1 MSRNMSQSMG
11 LAPTMLPSQPSPSPS
26 STPNRSKPVNTNQ
39 YVGAA
44 TAGTRALL
52 SQLMAFYVRV
62 PIKLFRPTRVDYLLV
77 PRAINPA
84 VAASLPWKFHTHSS
98 IALLRHAVK
107 EHGWSFIPNQVLPPL
122 LANSAVGI
130 FLYTTYLTA
139 LPLFSEH
146 KVQINNVLSSTTP
159 DVLTPRQTF
168 LAGFIAGGAQSLA
181 AAPVDAIFTR
191 FSVNELLMQAESGEM
206 RHKSLW
212 HYSIEKLRAIGL
224 RGVFAGYT
232 ISLTKEALGF
242 ACFFS
247 TFESVKQWSYAR
259 IVRDYGAPIP
269 KYVDAAAKLPAG
281 PKQNQHSTIRE
292 KPSAALYPAT
302 ILGAG
307 AAATIALQTVQYP
320 LSRLQNLHLTILESI
335 DFNTLYRHEQIQE
348 QAKSKGVA
356 FPAKY
361 TQSSRRELLRTYM
374 HTYQEMFR
382 QARALKNMG
391 KHKAWV
397 RWLYKGFAR
406 NTLSAVPSSSV
417 GLFVFEIMRVRYME
431 EVEGADVELDFE
443 P

>member
-1 MSRNMSQSMG
+1 MSRDISSPIFS
-11 LAPTMLPSQPSPSPS
+11 APTMLPSEPS
-26 STPNRSKPVNTNQ
+26 SSSTSALNRPPQRKSNQ

-52 SQLMAFYVRV
+52 SQMVAFYVRV

-98 IALLRHAVK
+98 IALLTHAVK
-107 EHGWSFIPNQVLPPL
+107 EHGWSFIPNQVLLPL
-122 LANSAVGI
+122 IANSAVGI

-139 LPLFSEH
+139 LPHFSEH
-146 KVQINNVLSSTTP
+146 KVQINNVFSSQVP
-159 DVLTPRQTF
+159 DILTPRQTF

-191 FSVNELLMQAESGEM
+191 FSVNELLENPESGEL

-212 HYSIEKLRAIGL
+212 RYSIEKLKAIGV

-232 ISLTKEALGF
+232 LSFTKEALGF

-259 IVRDYGAPIP
+259 VVRDYGAPIP

-281 PKQNQHSTIRE
+281 SKQNQHSTIRE
-292 KPSAALYPAT
+292 RPSAALYPAT

-307 AAATIALQTVQYP
+307 AAATIALQIVQYP
-320 LSRLQNLHLTILESI
+320 LSRLQNIHLTILESI
-335 DFNTLYRHEQIQE
+335 DFNMIYLHERE
-348 QAKSKGVA
+348 QQKGEATV
-356 FPAKY
+356 PY
-361 TQSSRRELLRTYM
+361 TRTARRELLRTYINA
-374 HTYQEMFR
+374 YQQMFQQVR
-382 QARALKNMG
+382 KLKNVG
-391 KHKAWV
+391 KQKSWL
-397 RWLYKGFAR
+397 RWLYKGFVR
-406 NTLSAVPSSSV
+406 NTLTVVPSSSV
-417 GLFVFEIMRVRYME
+417 GLFVFEIMRIRYME
-431 EVEGADVELDFE
+431 ELEGLDVGLEFR

>member
-1 MSRNMSQSMG
+1 
-11 LAPTMLPSQPSPSPS
+11 MLPSQPSSS
-26 STPNRSKPVNTNQ
+26 STSAPNRSPQRKSNQ

-52 SQLMAFYVRV
+52 SQMVAFYVRV

-84 VAASLPWKFHTHSS
+84 VAASLPWKFRTHSS
-98 IALLRHAVK
+98 IALLTHAVK
-107 EHGWSFIPNQVLPPL
+107 EHGWSFIPNQVLLPL
-122 LANSAVGI
+122 FANSAVGI

-146 KVQINNVLSSTTP
+146 KVQINNIWFSQVP
-159 DVLTPRQTF
+159 DILTPRQTF

-191 FSVNELLMQAESGEM
+191 FSVSELLENPESGEL
-206 RHKSLW
+206 RHMSLW
-212 HYSIEKLRAIGL
+212 RYSIAKLKAIGI

-232 ISLTKEALGF
+232 LSFTKEALGF

-259 IVRDYGAPIP
+259 VVRDYGAPIP

-281 PKQNQHSTIRE
+281 SKQNQHSTIRE
-292 KPSAALYPAT
+292 RPSAALYPAT

-307 AAATIALQTVQYP
+307 AAATIALQIVQYP
-320 LSRLQNLHLTILESI
+320 LSRLQNIHLTVLESI
-335 DFNTLYRHEQIQE
+335 DFNTIYHHERE
-348 QAKSKGVA
+348 QLKAETKQTVR
-356 FPAKY
+356 Y
-361 TQSSRRELLRTYM
+361 TRTSRRELL
-374 HTYQEMFR
+374 HTYVDAYQQTFR
-382 QARALKNMG
+382 QARTLKNVG
-391 KHKAWV
+391 KQKSWL
-397 RWLYKGFAR
+397 RWLYKGFIR
-406 NTLSAVPSSSV
+406 NALTAVPSSSV
-417 GLFVFEIMRVRYME
+417 GLFVFEIMRIRYME
-431 EVEGADVELDFE
+431 ELEGLDVGLEFR

>member
-1 MSRNMSQSMG
+1 MSRDISSPIFS
-11 LAPTMLPSQPSPSPS
+11 APTMLLSQPSS
-26 STPNRSKPVNTNQ
+26 STSGLNHSPQRKSNQ

-52 SQLMAFYVRV
+52 SQMIAFYVRV

-84 VAASLPWKFHTHSS
+84 VAASLPWKFRTHSS
-98 IALLRHAVK
+98 IALLTHAVK
-107 EHGWSFIPNQVLPPL
+107 EHGWSFIPNQVLLPL
-122 LANSAVGI
+122 SANAAVGI

-146 KVQINNVLSSTTP
+146 KVQINNALSSQVP
-159 DVLTPRQTF
+159 DILTPRQTF

-191 FSVNELLMQAESGEM
+191 FSVNELLENPESGEL

-212 HYSIEKLRAIGL
+212 RYSIEKLKAIGV

-232 ISLTKEALGF
+232 LSFTKEALGF

-259 IVRDYGAPIP
+259 VVRDYGAPIP

-281 PKQNQHSTIRE
+281 SKQNQHSTIRE

-307 AAATIALQTVQYP
+307 AAATIALQIVQYP
-320 LSRLQNLHLTILESI
+320 LSRLQNIHLTILESI
-335 DFNTLYRHEQIQE
+335 DFNTIYLHEREQQKAQVKETVRHPRT
-348 QAKSKGVA
+348 A
-356 FPAKY
+356 
-361 TQSSRRELLRTYM
+361 RRELL
-374 HTYQEMFR
+374 HTYIDAYQQMFR
-382 QARALKNMG
+382 QVRTLKNVG
-391 KHKAWV
+391 KQKSWL
-397 RWLYKGFAR
+397 RWLYKGFVR
-406 NTLSAVPSSSV
+406 NTLTAVPSSSI
-417 GLFVFEIMRVRYME
+417 GLFVFEIMRIRYME
-431 EVEGADVELDFE
+431 ELEGLDVGLELR